1 MMFGNVALATLV
13 LVAGCTTTQARK
25 AHRAGEYAT
34 AGGLVGMVVAGTA
47 ASALPA
53 HEDTIL
59 RTGLV
64 FVPIAV
70 IGALVYIATDEKAK
84 EPQGPTLT
92 RREKKRLE
100 AWELTKQAGQAAR
113 ERDCMQVE
121 AIHPRVRELDL
132 EFHGI
137 VFMRDVAIQRCLA
150 K

>member
-1 MMFGNVALATLV
+1 M
-13 LVAGCTTTQARK
+13 
-25 AHRAGEYAT
+25 
-34 AGGLVGMVVAGTA
+34 
-47 ASALPA
+47 
-53 HEDTIL
+53 
-59 RTGLV
+59 

-132 EFHGI
+132 EFHNI